1 MTRVLVLDGGQRK
14 SLTAVRAIAAR
25 GHEVYVA
32 DDKMVSLAGW
42 SRASRRTIRLPAS
55 DGPGFRDALE
65 DATHEHRIDV
75 VLPTDDHSMAALVGR
90 EHLGRAALFVP
101 SHDAF
106 MRARDKGRTMELARA
121 AGVRIPRSV
130 EPRTAAEA
138 TAAVESFPLP
148 ALVKPRE
155 SSGARGIAYAQDRET
170 LRAIYERAR
179 SIYPWPMLQE
189 WVRPVRGHVH
199 VATLSRDGELMATF
213 TQEVLREWPVGGG
226 VGTLWRSVRDE
237 RAIAS
242 TEKLV
247 RATRW
252 TGIALTEYLYAE
264 GDDEPILMEMN
275 PRFWNTIALS
285 VACGV
290 DFPGMWVDAALG
302 GQPKGPS
309 SWPVGRIGQWLTP
322 GDLLNF
328 AFNPQR
334 FAQRVG
340 YFPWP
345 GRTHA
350 IWRLDDPLPLLA
362 MLVIIAR
369 NALSPRMWRYA
380 FRR

>member
-1 MTRVLVLDGGQRK
+1 MSRVLVLDGGQRK
-14 SLTAVRAIAAR
+14 SLAAVRAVAAR
-25 GHEVYVA
+25 GDEVFVA
-32 DDKMVSLAGW
+32 DDKRVSLAGW
-42 SRASRRTIRLPAS
+42 SRASRGIIRLPAS
-55 DGPGFRDALE
+55 DRPGFRDALE

-75 VLPTDDHSMAALVGR
+75 VLPTDDHSMGALVGR
-90 EHLGRAALFVP
+90 EHVGRAALFVP

-106 MRARDKGRTMELARA
+106 MRARDKGRTMELARQ
-121 AGVRIPRSV
+121 AGVRIPRSI
-130 EPRTAAEA
+130 EPRNAAD
-138 TAAVESFPLP
+138 AAAALDTFPLP

-155 SSGARGIAYAQDRET
+155 SSGARGIAYAEDRGT
-170 LRAIYERAR
+170 LRRVYEHAR

-189 WVRPVRGHVH
+189 WIKPVRGHVH
-199 VATLSRDGELMATF
+199 VATLSRDGELFATF
-213 TQEVLREWPVGGG
+213 TQEVLREWPVKGG

-242 TEKLV
+242 TAKLV

-252 TGIALTEYLYAE
+252 TGIALTEYLY
-264 GDDEPILMEMN
+264 GTDDDEPILMEMN

-302 GQPKGPS
+302 GTPAGPAE
-309 SWPVGRIGQWLTP
+309 WPVGRVGQWLVP

-328 AFNPQR
+328 AFNSRR
-334 FAQRVG
+334 FRQRVG

-350 IWRLDDPLPLLA
+350 IWRSDDPLPLLA
-362 MLVIIAR
+362 MLVIISRSAFS
-369 NALSPRMWRYA
+369 ARMWRYA
-380 FRR
+380 LRR